1 MANIKLKNLIK
12 KINKE
17 NAPPEGWGGVRIR
30 PEIINQLHDE
40 YLETYPS
47 FVNPQASSGKPQATN
62 FQASSGK
69 RQALR
74 DKRQAS
80 SRKQQAPQ

>member
-1 MANIKLKNLIK
+1 MANIKLSKLIK

-17 NAPPEGWGGVRIR
+17 NAPPEGWGGARIR

-47 FVNPQASSGKPQATN
+47 FVDRGSSLKRQAPSKPEPSSGSQASSSKPQA
-62 FQASSGK
+62 
-69 RQALR
+69 
-74 DKRQAS
+74 
-80 SRKQQAPQ
+80 

>member
-40 YLETYPS
+40 YLETYP
-47 FVNPQASSGKPQATN
+47 
-62 FQASSGK
+62 
-69 RQALR
+69 L
-74 DKRQAS
+74 
-80 SRKQQAPQ
+80 